1 MEYITLNTGATMPM
15 IGYGVYCM
23 EDLAECERAVGEA
36 LEAGYRYIDT
46 ATAYRNEEAV
56 GRAIASS
63 GIARED
69 LFVATKLWVTDVT
82 YDLAKPAFERSLD
95 RLGLDYVDL
104 YIIHQPY
111 NDVFG
116 AWRAMEELVE
126 SGRVRAIGVDN
137 MDSAR
142 LADFL
147 HFAGTKPAVN
157 FVEANVGYQR
167 ESERAYMASRGVTME
182 AWSPLSHG
190 AESLFENE
198 TLKTIAASHD
208 RTVAQV
214 VLRWLIQR
222 GIVPVVKSA
231 NSVRMRENLDVFD
244 FELDSADMEAIAGL
258 DTGVSCFGGRNDGES
273 VESFLDIAE
282 QWRR

>member
-63 GIARED
+63 GITRED

-82 YDLAKPAFERSLD
+82 YDLTKPAFERSLD

-137 MDSAR
+137 MDSA
-142 LADFL
+142 
-147 HFAGTKPAVN
+147 
-157 FVEANVGYQR
+157 
-167 ESERAYMASRGVTME
+167 
-182 AWSPLSHG
+182 
-190 AESLFENE
+190 
-198 TLKTIAASHD
+198 
-208 RTVAQV
+208 
-214 VLRWLIQR
+214 
-222 GIVPVVKSA
+222 
-231 NSVRMRENLDVFD
+231 
-244 FELDSADMEAIAGL
+244 DMVAIAGL